1 MNPSQAAWRK
11 QLQRASFRGVAFYVR
26 SADTEEGRRGV
37 LHEYPLRDDPFVE
50 DMGRKAGEFSL
61 EAFVLGDDYFKA
73 RDALRDA
80 LKQPGAG
87 ELVHPTLGRMQA
99 ALVAPFRFVESLVDE
114 GGVARFTLRF
124 TETAENTQPAAEINT
139 PAVVDA
145 QADVAAEQCAADFA
159 EEFSVDGL
167 PEFTLADATALL
179 DDAAAAI
186 KAAREGLLPDLTV
199 VGEFIGAASSFAS
212 SLSSL
217 ILAPKTLAEQVLG
230 LAAGLRSAVLRPFDA
245 FKSLAK
251 FFGYGSSRPPV
262 PTTTPA
268 RRSQAANRTAVESLV
283 RRATV
288 IEAARASARLD
299 FKAPATASTPRI
311 TYQQA
316 IAIREQLADA
326 LDDEASTANAKVF
339 NALMDLRAA
348 VVRDITARGADLP
361 RLVTISMPATLPA
374 LVVAYRSFGDATR
387 EAEIVA
393 RNPIIVRHPGFVP
406 GGVPLE
412 ALA

>member
-1 MNPSQAAWRK
+1 MSWRD
-11 QLQRASFRGVAFYVR
+11 QLQRASFRGVPFYV
-26 SADTEEGRRGV
+26 STADTEEGRRGV
-37 LHEYPLRDDPFVE
+37 LHEYPLRDEPFVE

-61 EAFVLGDDYFKA
+61 EAIILGEDYFKA

-80 LKQPGAG
+80 LKQNGPG
-87 ELVHPTLGRMQA
+87 ELVHPTLGRMQV
-99 ALVAPFRFVESLVDE
+99 ALTAPFRFVEALVE
-114 GGVARFTLRF
+114 NRGVVRFSLRF
-124 TETAENTQPAAEINT
+124 TETAENTQPAADINT
-139 PAVVDA
+139 AAVVDA

-159 EEFSVDGL
+159 DEFGVEGM
-167 PEFTLADATALL
+167 PEFVMADAMALLSDATA
-179 DDAAAAI
+179 AI
-186 KAAREGLLPDLTV
+186 EAARAGVMPDLTV
-199 VGEFIGAASSFAS
+199 VGEFLGEVSRFSSS
-212 SLSSL
+212 ISSL
-217 ILAPKTLAEQVLG
+217 ILAPRTLAEQVLG
-230 LAAGLRSAVLRPFDA
+230 LASGLRNAVLRPFNA
-245 FKSLAK
+245 FTSLAK
-251 FFGYGSSRPPV
+251 FFGYESKHPRPPV
-262 PTTTPA
+262 TTPV
-268 RRSQAANRTAVESLV
+268 RRAQTANRTAVESLV

-299 FKAPATASTPRI
+299 FKAPVTPGAPRI

-326 LDDEASTANAKVF
+326 LEDEAATASVAVF

-406 GGVPLE
+406 GGVALE

>member
-1 MNPSQAAWRK
+1 MSWRD
-11 QLQRASFRGVAFYVR
+11 QLQRASFRGVPFYV
-26 SADTEEGRRGV
+26 STADTEEGRRGV
-37 LHEYPLRDDPFVE
+37 LHEYPLRDEPFVE

-61 EAFVLGDDYFKA
+61 EAIILGEDYFKA

-80 LKQPGAG
+80 LKQNGPG
-87 ELVHPTLGRMQA
+87 ELVHPTLGRMQV
-99 ALVAPFRFVESLVDE
+99 ALTAPFRFVEALVE
-114 GGVARFTLRF
+114 NRGVVRFSLRF
-124 TETAENTQPAAEINT
+124 TETAENTQPAADINT
-139 PAVVDA
+139 AAVVDA

-159 EEFSVDGL
+159 DEFGVEGM
-167 PEFTLADATALL
+167 PEFVMADAMALLSDATA
-179 DDAAAAI
+179 AI
-186 KAAREGLLPDLTV
+186 EAARAGVMPDLTV
-199 VGEFIGAASSFAS
+199 VGEFLGEVSRFSSS
-212 SLSSL
+212 ISSL
-217 ILAPKTLAEQVLG
+217 ILAPRTLAEQVLG
-230 LAAGLRSAVLRPFDA
+230 LASGLRNAVLRPFNA
-245 FKSLAK
+245 FTSLAK
-251 FFGYGSSRPPV
+251 FFGYESKHPRPPV
-262 PTTTPA
+262 TTPV
-268 RRSQAANRTAVESLV
+268 RRAQTANRTAVESLV

-299 FKAPATASTPRI
+299 FKAPVTPGAPRI

-326 LDDEASTANAKVF
+326 LEDEAATASVAVF

-406 GGVPLE
+406 GGVALE
-412 ALA
+412 VLA

>member
-1 MNPSQAAWRK
+1 MNQAAWRK
-11 QLQRASFRGVAFYVR
+11 QLQRASFRGVPFYVR

-37 LHEYPLRDDPFVE
+37 LHEYPLRDEPFVE

-80 LKQPGAG
+80 LKKPGVG
-87 ELVHPTLGRMQA
+87 ELVHPTLGR
-99 ALVAPFRFVESLVDE
+99 LNVAQVVPFRFVESLVDE

-124 TETAENTQPAAEINT
+124 TETADNLQPSAETNTS
-139 PAVVDA
+139 AVVDA
-145 QADVAAEQCAADFA
+145 QADAASEAVADEFAD
-159 EEFSVDGL
+159 EFSVDGL
-167 PEFTLADATALL
+167 PEFTAADAMTLL
-179 DDAAAAI
+179 SDAAAAI
-186 KAAREGLLPDLTV
+186 EAARAGVMPDLTV
-199 VGEFIGAASSFAS
+199 VGEFLGEVSRFSS

-217 ILAPKTLAEQVLG
+217 VLAPRTLAVQVLG
-230 LAAGLRSAVLRPFDA
+230 LASGLRNAVLRPINA
-245 FKSLAK
+245 VTSLAK
-251 FFGYGSSRPPV
+251 FFGYASSRTPV
-262 PTTTPA
+262 PLTTPS
-268 RRSQAANRTAVESLV
+268 RRAQANNRTAIVSLV
-283 RRATV
+283 QRAAV
-288 IEAARASARLD
+288 IEAARASARID
-299 FKAPATASTPRI
+299 FSAAGSPRI

-316 IAIREQLADA
+316 IALREQLADA
-326 LDDEASTANAKVF
+326 LEDAASTASADAY

-374 LVVAYRSFGDATR
+374 LVVAYRAFGDATR

-393 RNPIIVRHPGFVP
+393 RNPTIVRHPGFVP

>member
-1 MNPSQAAWRK
+1 MSAWRD
-11 QLQRASFRGVAFYVR
+11 QLQPASFRGVPFHVR

-61 EAFVLGDDYFKA
+61 EAFVIGDDYFKA

-87 ELVHPTLGRMQA
+87 ELVHPTLGRMQV
-99 ALVAPFRFVESLVDE
+99 ALVAPVRFVESLVDE
-114 GGVARFTLRF
+114 GGMARFTLRF
-124 TETAENTQPAAEINT
+124 TETVENLQPTADTNT
-139 PAVVDA
+139 PYVVD
-145 QADVAAEQCAADFA
+145 EK
-159 EEFSVDGL
+159 
-167 PEFTLADATALL
+167 
-179 DDAAAAI
+179 AAAAEEAVGDEFGQGFDI
-186 KAAREGLLPDLTV
+186 GGQPEFVGINAKELLSEALEAINAARAGITPDLSV
-199 VGEFIGAASSFAS
+199 VGEFVSDLGAVTS
-212 SLSSL
+212 SLATL
-217 ILAPKTLAEQVLG
+217 ITTPATVATRIFG
-230 LAAGLRSAVLRPFDA
+230 LYAGLRGAIQRPLDA
-245 FKSLAK
+245 LAAMGRLL
-251 FFGYGSSRPPV
+251 GYGSKTPSP
-262 PTTTPA
+262 PTTTAA
-268 RRSQAANRTAVESLV
+268 RRVQATNRTAIEALV
-283 RRATV
+283 RRAAV
-288 IEAARASARLD
+288 IEAARASARID
-299 FKAPATASTPRI
+299 FAAPATASAPRI

-316 IAIREQLADA
+316 VAMREQLADA
-326 LDDEASTANAKVF
+326 LEDEAATASVAAY

-406 GGVPLE
+406 GGVTLE
-412 ALA
+412 VLA

>member
-1 MNPSQAAWRK
+1 MTWRD
-11 QLQRASFRGVAFYVR
+11 QLQPASFRGVPFFVR

-50 DMGRKAGEFSL
+50 DMGRKAGEFTL
-61 EAFVLGDDYFKA
+61 EAIIVGEDYFPA

-87 ELVHPTLGRMQA
+87 ELVHPTLGRMQV
-99 ALVAPFRFVESLVDE
+99 ALVAPVRFVESLVDE
-114 GGVARFTLRF
+114 GGMARFTLRF
-124 TETAENTQPAAEINT
+124 TETAENTQPAADTNT
-139 PAVVDA
+139 AAVTDEA
-145 QADVAAEQCAADFA
+145 ADVAESAAAEDFA
-159 EEFSVDGL
+159 EVFDVSDT
-167 PEFTLADATALL
+167 PEFVGINAKELLGDALN
-179 DDAAAAI
+179 AI
-186 KAAREGLLPDLTV
+186 NAARAGITPDLSV
-199 VGEFIGAASSFAS
+199 VGEFVNDLSAVGA
-212 SLSSL
+212 SLASL
-217 ILAPKTLAEQVLG
+217 ITTPATVATRIFG
-230 LAAGLRSAVLRPFDA
+230 LYAGLRGAIQRPLDA
-245 FKSLAK
+245 LAAMGRLFGWKSK
-251 FFGYGSSRPPV
+251 RPAPAA
-262 PTTTPA
+262 TTPS
-268 RRSQAANRTAVESLV
+268 RRVQAANRTAVESLV

-299 FKAPATASTPRI
+299 FKAPVTPGAPRI

-326 LDDEASTANAKVF
+326 LEDEAATASVAVF

-406 GGVPLE
+406 GGVALE
-412 ALA
+412 VLA

>member
-1 MNPSQAAWRK
+1 MSWRD
-11 QLQRASFRGVAFYVR
+11 QLQRASFRGVPFYV
-26 SADTEEGRRGV
+26 STADTEEGRRGV
-37 LHEYPLRDDPFVE
+37 LHEYPLRDEPFVE

-61 EAFVLGDDYFKA
+61 EAIILGEDYFKA

-87 ELVHPTLGRMQA
+87 ELVHPTLGRMQV
-99 ALVAPFRFVESLVDE
+99 ALTAPFRFVEALVDDR
-114 GGVARFTLRF
+114 GVVRFSLRF
-124 TETAENTQPAAEINT
+124 TETAENTQPAADTNT
-139 PAVVDA
+139 AAVVDA

-159 EEFSVDGL
+159 DEFCVEGV
-167 PEFTLADATALL
+167 PEFVAADAMALLSDATA
-179 DDAAAAI
+179 AI
-186 KAAREGLLPDLTV
+186 EAARAGVMPDLTV
-199 VGEFIGAASSFAS
+199 VGEFLGEVSRFSSS
-212 SLSSL
+212 ISSL
-217 ILAPKTLAEQVLG
+217 ILAPRTLAEQVLG
-230 LAAGLRSAVLRPFDA
+230 LASGLRNAVLRPFNA
-245 FKSLAK
+245 FTSLAK
-251 FFGYGSSRPPV
+251 FFGYESKRPRPPAI
-262 PTTTPA
+262 TSA
-268 RRSQAANRTAVESLV
+268 RRVQTANRTAVESLV

-299 FKAPATASTPRI
+299 FKAPVTPGAPRI
-311 TYQQA
+311 TYQHA
-316 IAIREQLADA
+316 VAIREQLADA
-326 LDDEASTANAKVF
+326 LEDEAATASVAVF

-393 RNPIIVRHPGFVP
+393 RNPIIICHPGFVP
-406 GGVPLE
+406 GGVALE

>member
-1 MNPSQAAWRK
+1 MSWRD
-11 QLQRASFRGVAFYVR
+11 QLQRASFRGVPFYV
-26 SADTEEGRRGV
+26 STADTEEGRRGV
-37 LHEYPLRDDPFVE
+37 LHEYPLRNEPFVE

-61 EAFVLGDDYFKA
+61 EAIILGEDYFKA

-80 LKQPGAG
+80 LKQNGPG
-87 ELVHPTLGRMQA
+87 ELVHPTLGRMQV
-99 ALVAPFRFVESLVDE
+99 ALTAPFRFVEALVDDR
-114 GGVARFTLRF
+114 GVVRFSLRF
-124 TETAENTQPAAEINT
+124 TETAENTQPAADTNT
-139 PAVVDA
+139 AAVVDA
-145 QADVAAEQCAADFA
+145 QADVTAEQCAADFA
-159 EEFSVDGL
+159 DAFGVEGV
-167 PEFTLADATALL
+167 PEFVAVDAMALLSDATA
-179 DDAAAAI
+179 AI
-186 KAAREGLLPDLTV
+186 EAARAGVMPDLTV
-199 VGEFIGAASSFAS
+199 VGEFLGEVSRFSSS
-212 SLSSL
+212 ISSL
-217 ILAPKTLAEQVLG
+217 ILAPRTLAEQVLG
-230 LAAGLRSAVLRPFDA
+230 LASGLRNAVLRPINA
-245 FKSLAK
+245 FTSLAK
-251 FFGYGSSRPPV
+251 FFGYESKRPRPPA
-262 PTTTPA
+262 TTPT
-268 RRSQAANRTAVESLV
+268 RRVQTANRTAIESLV
-283 RRATV
+283 RRAAV

-299 FKAPATASTPRI
+299 FKAPVTPGAQRI

-326 LDDEASTANAKVF
+326 LEDEAATASVAVF

-406 GGVPLE
+406 GGVALE